1 MEMSL
6 FISVPAVLGTIL
18 FVLYAVTIL
27 GLVLVII
34 AENRNPLKT
43 IPWVIVLLFI
53 PAVGLLFYFFFGQ
66 DNRKQRIIS
75 RRTYKRIKMQ
85 SLQGGYKKD
94 ARSVPEKYNPLVTLL
109 ESSNQAALL
118 AGTDIKVYTTGE
130 EKFDDLLEAIHN
142 AKHHIHIQYYIFSDD
157 EIGTKIKDALIVK
170 AKEGVE
176 VRVLYD
182 DVGSWKV
189 KNHFYK
195 EMEKGGVKV
204 FPFLKVVFPV
214 LTSKVNYR
222 NHRKIVVIDGLVGF
236 MGGMNIADRYI
247 SGMKWGVWRDTHF
260 RFTGKG
266 VRGLQSVF
274 LLDWY
279 VVTKHLIDNSVYYP
293 KVQLYNNN
301 LMQIATSG
309 PVGIW
314 RTLLQ
319 ATIYAIANAKN
330 YIYIQTPYFLPTDAL
345 NQALQTASLAGVD
358 VRLMLPNKSD
368 TQLVNMASHSFLDE
382 MERAGVKVYLYK
394 SGFLHAKL
402 IVIDDDLA
410 IIGSA
415 NMDFRSFEHNF
426 EVNAFVYD
434 QEFALK
440 MKEVFFADM
449 KVSDLLIPSVWLK
462 RPLKQRLAESFMRL
476 FSPLF

>member
-1 MEMSL
+1 MEVLS
-6 FISVPAVLGTIL
+6 FIAMQTVLGTIL

-34 AENRNPLKT
+34 TENRNPLKA

-53 PAVGLLFYFFFGQ
+53 PAVGLIFYFFFGQ
-66 DNRKQRIIS
+66 DNRKQRVIS
-75 RRTYKRIKMQ
+75 RRTYKRIKLRP
-85 SLQGGYKKD
+85 LQGSYKKD
-94 ARSVPEKYNPLVTLL
+94 ICLVPEKYSPLVTLL

-118 AGTDIKVYTTGE
+118 AGTDIKIYTTGE
-130 EKFDDLLEAIHN
+130 EKFHDFLEDIRN

-170 AKEGVE
+170 AKEGVK

-182 DVGSWKV
+182 DVGSWEV
-189 KNHFYK
+189 KNRFYNDMK
-195 EMEKGGVKV
+195 KGGVEV
-204 FPFLKVVFPV
+204 YPFLKVVFPI

-222 NHRKIVVIDGLVGF
+222 NHRKIVVIDGSIGF

-247 SGMKWGVWRDTHF
+247 NGIKWGVWRDTHF

-266 VRGLQSVF
+266 VHGLQSVF
-274 LLDWY
+274 LIDWY
-279 VVTKHLIDNSVYYP
+279 VVTKHLIDTPVYYP
-293 KVQLYNNN
+293 KTPVYTNN
-301 LMQIATSG
+301 LMQIVTSG
-309 PVGIW
+309 PVEIW

-319 ATIYAIANAKN
+319 ATIYAIANAKK
-330 YIYIQTPYFLPTDAL
+330 YIYIQTPYFLPTEGL
-345 NQALQTASLAGVD
+345 NQALQTAGLAGVD

-368 TQLVNMASHSFLDE
+368 THLVNMASHSFLDE
-382 MERAGVKVYLYK
+382 MEKSGVKVYLYK
-394 SGFLHAKL
+394 PGFLHAKL
-402 IVIDDDLA
+402 IVIDDDLT

-426 EVNAFVYD
+426 EVNAFAYE

-440 MKEVFFADM
+440 MKEVFFEDM
-449 KVSDLLIPSVWLK
+449 KESELLIPSVWLK
-462 RPLKQRLAESFMRL
+462 RPLKQRLTESFMRL